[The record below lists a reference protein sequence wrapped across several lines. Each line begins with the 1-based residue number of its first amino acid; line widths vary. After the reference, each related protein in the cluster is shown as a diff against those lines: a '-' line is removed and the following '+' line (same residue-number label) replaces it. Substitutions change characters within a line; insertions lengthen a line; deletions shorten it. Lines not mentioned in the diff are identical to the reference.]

1 MPTSSTAT
9 RAARYEQRMRAAG
22 FVKKHVWVPEEQAG
36 RLEEIAVAMREKYH
50 PDRVKTLDEA
60 LHRLRASRAELE
72 DAGVRHVAI
81 FGSFAR
87 GDDRPDSDIDLL
99 VSLDPE
105 LDIGWSAYME
115 LQRFLEAVIGRPVDM
130 VEDAALADRLRTEI
144 EHERV
149 HAF

>member
-1 MPTSSTAT
+1 MTSSSTAS

-22 FVKKHVWVPEEQAG
+22 FVKKHVWVPKEQAG
-36 RLEEIAVAMREKYH
+36 RLEEIAADMREKYR

-60 LHRLRASRAELE
+60 LRRLRASRAELE
-72 DAGVRHVAI
+72 RAGVRHVAV

-99 VSLDPE
+99 VSLDPG
-105 LDIGWSAYME
+105 LDIAWSAYME
-115 LQRFLEAVIGRPVDM
+115 LQRLLEAVIGRPVDM

-144 EHERV
+144 EHERIPR
-149 HAF
+149 